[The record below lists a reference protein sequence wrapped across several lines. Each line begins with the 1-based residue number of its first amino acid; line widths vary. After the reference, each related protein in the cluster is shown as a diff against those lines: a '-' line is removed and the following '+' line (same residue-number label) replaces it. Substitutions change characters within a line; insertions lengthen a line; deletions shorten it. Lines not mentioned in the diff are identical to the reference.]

1 MPQELVEQV
10 LYLSEKKQSQRVMA
24 QSQILDR
31 HCHAKSLAVSCI
43 IINKLYQEAKLG
55 RRRPASV

>member
-10 LYLSEKKQSQRVMA
+10 LYLSEKKQSQKMMA

-31 HCHAKSLAVSCI
+31 HGHAKSLAVSCTLSTSYI
-43 IINKLYQEAKLG
+43 KKQN
-55 RRRPASV
+55 